1 MIDRSDALVGGNQAA
16 PSSVLIPMH
25 VDIDTFRRFAGGA
38 FNDYLFHSHAIGGI
52 ISRDKL
58 IELSLT
64 TDVFLSFDNDC
75 YDRMYRMNIGLRT
88 RGLSTSH
95 DESVSSNINQMC
107 DRIDKARSIVICLTQ
122 KYLHRLQNGKIT
134 DKCQQ
139 EFNYAMRR
147 KHQSLVMILIM
158 EPALLNYDEWFPSM
172 YNQINNNTF
181 IANFSS
187 DDLYES
193 ACDSLFQRFVRVR
206 QNSVASAF
214 VESSSSGSVDAH
226 RGRVVDHAQREETQ
240 FSQWMARS
248 TRIHE
253 SRRIV
258 YCAALVKLGVSSV
271 QKLAK
276 RMKDVPSFLTS
287 IGLLEYDAD
296 EIALAISDLGLGY
309 QPVRDFTGATSIDSA
324 TYALKKTVSAPDDH
338 ELAANALMCVC
349 KIAESGPDAP
359 MQMCEL
365 GFGDAII
372 KVMINHL
379 SDSNCVISACK
390 ALLVF
395 ASSSPELNEM
405 ISNINPSPG
414 VVIPKGMLAHI
425 KNVDVIEISLK
436 VVAKLSENAN
446 NKIKLSIGGICD
458 VLVKALTSHV
468 AQESVCEYG
477 IFCITNLC
485 EGNYENIG
493 KLGKGAV
500 EIIRTALT
508 DHSSNRTIIEQAFK
522 AIVLIAVDPEI
533 RTIWGRVCPEAI
545 VKAFAVNIDDAAI
558 AQQACFAIHSILV
571 GSSYNRNIMGQAGA
585 CEVIRAAFER
595 FIDNPDVLY
604 HACIAIYSL
613 AAGSPQNAV
622 KFDGLARLLKV
633 VVCSSMNEK
642 VTGVADEAMHRVK

>member
-1 MIDRSDALVGGNQAA
+1 
-16 PSSVLIPMH
+16 MH
-25 VDIDTFRRFAGGA
+25 VDLDTFRRLAGGI
-38 FNDYLFHSHAIGGI
+38 FNDYLFHAHAIGGI

-64 TDVFLSFDNDC
+64 TDIFLSFDNEG

-88 RGLSTSH
+88 RGLSTSF
-95 DESVSSNINQMC
+95 DDSASSNINQMC
-107 DRIDKARSIVICLTQ
+107 DRIDKARCIVICLTQ
-122 KYLHRLQNGKIT
+122 KYLNRLQNGKIT

-147 KHQSLVMILIM
+147 KHQSLVVILIM
-158 EPALLNYDEWFPSM
+158 EPQLLNYNEWFPSM
-172 YNQINNNTF
+172 QNQINNNTF
-181 IANFSS
+181 IADFSS

-193 ACDSLFQRFVRVR
+193 ACDNLFQRFVKVR
-206 QNSVASAF
+206 QNSVVSIF
-214 VESSSSGSVDAH
+214 MESSTGSVDAH
-226 RGRVVDHAQREETQ
+226 GSSIDHAQREETQ

-258 YCAALVKLGVSSV
+258 YCTALVKLGVSSV

-276 RMKDVPSFLTS
+276 KMKDIPNFLTS
-287 IGLLEYDAD
+287 IGLFEYDAD

-309 QPVRDFTGATSIDSA
+309 QPVRDFTSATSIDSA

-349 KIAESGPDAP
+349 KIAEARPDAP
-359 MQMCEL
+359 LQMCQL

-372 KVMINHL
+372 KVMLNHL

-390 ALLVF
+390 ALFVF
-395 ASSSPELNEM
+395 ASNSPELNEM
-405 ISNINPSPG
+405 ISEINPSPG
-414 VVIPKGMLAHI
+414 VIIPKAMLAHL

-436 VVAKLSENAN
+436 VVAKLSENVN
-446 NKIKLSIGGICD
+446 NKMKLSIGGICD
-458 VLVKALTSHV
+458 VLIKALTSHN
-468 AQESVCEYG
+468 AHESVCEYG
-477 IFCITNLC
+477 IFSITKLC

-500 EIIRTALT
+500 ENIKVALT
-508 DHSSNRTIIEQAFK
+508 EHSSNKTIIEQAFK
-522 AIVLIAVDPEI
+522 SIVLLAVDPEI
-533 RTIWGRVCPEAI
+533 RTIWGRACPEAI
-545 VKAFAVNIDDAAI
+545 VKAFVANIDDAAI
-558 AQQACFAIHSILV
+558 AEQACYAIHSILV

-595 FIDNPDVLY
+595 FFNNSAVLY

-622 KFDGLARLLKV
+622 KFDGLAKLLKV
-633 VVCSSMNEK
+633 IVSSNMNEK
-642 VTGVADEAMHRVK
+642 VRGVANEAMHRVK